1 MKSPLLLASTAVGM
15 VVLVAA
21 SGIVFARC
29 ENRTALNRAYA
40 LMDDADRFQMNRST
54 LDDALSFV
62 KKHHGEARSSKP
74 TGGCAPTDCM
84 AEAEII
90 PLFYSRH
97 TWLIPVVKQVG
108 VHVFNCNVTVWIK
121 DGKLVAVE
129 KIFFVP
135 KAVGADVY
143 VATVVSDPDE
153 RISRNPSYKLHPAFI
168 TNYREGRGTPEF
180 TYWSNASSAERTVP
194 STRMNLDCVATLAGC
209 KSVAQILP
217 AAWGQHQADASRIES
232 LEK

>member
-1 MKSPLLLASTAVGM
+1 M

-21 SGIVFARC
+21 SGIVFARF
-29 ENRTALNRAYA
+29 ENRMALNRAYT
-40 LMDDADRFQMNRST
+40 LMDDADRFQTNKST

-74 TGGCAPTDCM
+74 TGSCTLTDCM
-84 AEAEII
+84 AEAEINS
-90 PLFYSRH
+90 LFYWGH
-97 TWLIPVVKQVG
+97 TWLIPVVKRFG
-108 VHVFNCNVTVWIK
+108 VHVFNFNVTLWIK

-143 VATVVSDPDE
+143 VSTVISDADE
-153 RISRNPSYKLHPAFI
+153 RISSNPSYKLHPAFI
-168 TNYREGRGTPEF
+168 TVYREARGTPEF
-180 TYWSNASSAERTVP
+180 IYWSNASGAERTP
-194 STRMNLDCVATLAGC
+194 LSTRMNLDCVVTLAGC

-217 AAWGQHQADASRIES
+217 AAWGLHEADASRIEG